1 MAGSSSAGP
10 ASQSGYEPRS
20 RDVGQGRQS
29 GYEPRSRD
37 WGQEW
42 QSGYEPR
49 SRDVGQEWQS
59 GYVPW
64 SRDVDGPFYEG
75 ARYPLHEE
83 FLWDRHGWGKD
94 KGKGEDKGKGK
105 GKGKGKSSND
115 GGGRWGISDA
125 LHWSLLN
132 QQGGSGGPSSSA
144 AAWLDEGAEQAAA
157 ATSPTKDEVKDELM
171 ADSSLSFAGAGK
183 YEIRVEPLPPLQ
195 GETSDERLEF
205 LEFTKDFLRAE
216 FTEAELS
223 SIFEVLG
230 PGTDRH
236 PRPRRRSCSAPPP

>member
-20 RDVGQGRQS
+20 RDVGQGRRS

-37 WGQEW
+37 WRQEW
-42 QSGYEPR
+42 QRDYEPR

-64 SRDVDGPFYEG
+64 SRD

-83 FLWDRHGWGKD
+83 FLWDRHGWGKG
-94 KGKGEDKGKGK
+94 KGKDNGKGK

-115 GGGRWGISDA
+115 GGGRWTISDA
-125 LHWSLLN
+125 LNWSLLN

-157 ATSPTKDEVKDELM
+157 ATSLKKDEVKDEVKDELM
-171 ADSSLSFAGAGK
+171 ADSFLSFSGAGK
-183 YEIRVEPLPPLQ
+183 YEIRVEPLPPQQ

-216 FTEAELS
+216 FTRVELAL
-223 SIFEVLG
+223 IFVNLLG

-236 PRPRRRSCSAPPP
+236 PRRRSCSAPPP

>member
-10 ASQSGYEPRS
+10 ASQSGYEPWS

-29 GYEPRSRD
+29 GYEPWSSD
-37 WGQEW
+37 VGQEW

-49 SRDVGQEWQS
+49 SRDVGQEWQF

-64 SRDVDGPFYEG
+64 SRDVDWPFYEG
-75 ARYPLHEE
+75 GRYPLHEGL
-83 FLWDRHGWGKD
+83 LWDRHGRGK
-94 KGKGEDKGKGK
+94 DKGKGK

-171 ADSSLSFAGAGK
+171 ADSSLFFAGAGK

-216 FTEAELS
+216 FTQVELAL
-223 SIFEVLG
+223 IFVELLG

-236 PRPRRRSCSAPPP
+236 PRRRSCSAPPP